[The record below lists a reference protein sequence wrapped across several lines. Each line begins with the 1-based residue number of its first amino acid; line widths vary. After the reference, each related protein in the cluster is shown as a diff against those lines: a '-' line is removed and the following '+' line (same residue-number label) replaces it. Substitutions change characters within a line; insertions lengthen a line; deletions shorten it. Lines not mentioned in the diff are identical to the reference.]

1 MEYNHSN
8 DDWCLRNRPNGHR
21 CALFARHHW
30 RRGLLINTA
39 RKQFA
44 WGAGHPAVSS
54 FGATARADQSKRG
67 GQVIMFRAAISLF
80 VIACVLAIISAI
92 LGFSGIAAGAAGA
105 AKILFYVSIVIAV
118 MAMVG
123 ALLFGR
129 TSEV

>member
-1 MEYNHSN
+1 MLLGSANHQL
-8 DDWCLRNRPNGHR
+8 LRFICYAHR
-21 CALFARHHW
+21 RRKALGAARHH
-30 RRGLLINTA
+30 A
-39 RKQFA
+39 RKQFV

-54 FGATARADQSKRG
+54 FGAPPRDEQSKRG

-129 TSEV
+129 TSEA

>member
-1 MEYNHSN
+1 
-8 DDWCLRNRPNGHR
+8 
-21 CALFARHHW
+21 
-30 RRGLLINTA
+30 
-39 RKQFA
+39 
-44 WGAGHPAVSS
+44 
-54 FGATARADQSKRG
+54 
-67 GQVIMFRAAISLF
+67 MFRAAISLF

-92 LGFSGIAAGAAGA
+92 LGFSGIAVGAAGA